1 MNFKKQ
7 PWSPA
12 DATACINLLA
22 KRGIAGLH
30 YTDHCKERMEQ
41 RGIVIRDILYVLK
54 TGFVY
59 EDPEAASREGFYKYK
74 VEGDSLSCEGRTLRI
89 IAIVDERKEEIKI
102 VTVMFI
108 DE

>member
-1 MNFKKQ
+1 M
-7 PWSPA
+7 PV
-12 DATACINLLA
+12 
-22 KRGIAGLH
+22 R
-30 YTDHCKERMEQ
+30 Q
-41 RGIVIRDILYVLK
+41 RGIIVRDILYVLK

-59 EDPEAASREGFYKYK
+59 EDPEAASRGFYKYK

>member
-12 DATACINLLA
+12 DATKYINSIT
-22 KRGIAGLH
+22 KHGIAELD
-30 YTDHCKERMEQ
+30 YTEHCKERMEQ
-41 RGIVIRDILYVLK
+41 RGIVVRDILYILK

-59 EDPEAASREGFYKYK
+59 EEPESATREGLYKYK
-74 VEGDSLSCEGRTLRI
+74 VEGDSLSCEGRVLRI
-89 IAIVDERKEEIKI
+89 IAIVDEGREEIKI
-102 VTVMFI
+102 VTVMFV